1 LTYASKK
8 WAYRLSNSLERE
20 LLTLSDTLL
29 DKLLANVGGVSAGIA
44 ITTSGWL
51 ASLTSEPRGDEES
64 SARERATLPISDLRA

>member
-29 DKLLANVGGVSAGIA
+29 DKLLTNVGGVSAGIA

-51 ASLTSEPRGDEES
+51 ASLTNEPRGAEEI